1 MEAHQQKEIYLI
13 FYGVPKGSVLR
24 PLLFL
29 LYTAPLA
36 DVIRKHDMNYHLY
49 ADDTQ
54 LDPPFQSSV
63 VHETE
68 AAKAKMEACIQD
80 IYALMPCNML
90 RLNTGKT
97 ELIVLNAKHR
107 PWLPLNLF
115 QHVMTLSCLQ

>member
-1 MEAHQQKEIYLI
+1 MESGQ
-13 FYGVPKGSVLR
+13 GSVLG

-54 LDPPFQSSV
+54 FQSSV
-63 VHETE
+63 VHEAE

-80 IYALMPCNML
+80 MYAWMSSNVLK
-90 RLNTGKT
+90 LNTDKT
-97 ELIVLNAKHR
+97 ERLVLNAKHR
-107 PWLPLNLF
+107 SWPPIKP
-115 QHVMTLSCLQ
+115 VSVCDDDIMPSISAR